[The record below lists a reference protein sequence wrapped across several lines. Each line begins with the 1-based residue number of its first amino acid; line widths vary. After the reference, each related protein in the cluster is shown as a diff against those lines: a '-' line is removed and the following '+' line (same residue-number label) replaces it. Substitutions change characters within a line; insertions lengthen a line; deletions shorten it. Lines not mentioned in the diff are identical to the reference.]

1 MCQLVIGTIKENIV
15 LNDYW
20 TQRDFLRKE
29 EEVVQ
34 NVLELSELNL

>member
-1 MCQLVIGTIKENIV
+1 MFQLVIGTIKENIV

-34 NVLELSELNL
+34 NVLELSELNS